1 MCALSLIEEGVFVKG
16 QLLELMTVENLQQDY
31 FVCVCRK
38 VAVLGEWVELEVV
51 RMGLEL
57 VELDGLGFRAR

>member
-1 MCALSLIEEGVFVKG
+1 VFVKG

-51 RMGLEL
+51 SMGLEL
-57 VELDGLGFRAR
+57 AVLDGLRFF